1 MENGLMPRAL
11 GFFCTYR
18 KCFQKMTYK
27 HIYIFFQ
34 ILHNGKQ
41 EYLPSGWK

>member
-1 MENGLMPRAL
+1 MPRAL
-11 GFFCTYR
+11 GFFFCVIVEN
-18 KCFQKMTYK
+18 FQKMTYK

-41 EYLPSGWK
+41 EYLPSEWK